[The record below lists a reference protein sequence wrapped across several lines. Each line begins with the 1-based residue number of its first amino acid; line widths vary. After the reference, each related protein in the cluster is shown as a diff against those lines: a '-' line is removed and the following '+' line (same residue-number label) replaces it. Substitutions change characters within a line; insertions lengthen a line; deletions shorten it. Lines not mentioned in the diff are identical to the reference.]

1 MIYTMLGVTNPGK
14 SRGIAWSV
22 APRHV
27 GPAGGT
33 SYMLFRRAVVPAR
46 CKGVF

>member
-1 MIYTMLGVTNPGK
+1 MLGVTNPGK
-14 SRGIAWSV
+14 SRRIAWSL

-27 GPAGGT
+27 GTG
-33 SYMLFRRAVVPAR
+33 YMLFRRAVVPAR